1 MEVVRSRRVEA
12 LIEAARGAVC
22 CEGREVGE
30 VTEDEPAPGAEVAA
44 IESKGNL
51 GIFLMPSS
59 SLGRTVS

>member
-22 CEGREVGE
+22 CEGREVG
-30 VTEDEPAPGAEVAA
+30 VAEDEPVPGAEVAA